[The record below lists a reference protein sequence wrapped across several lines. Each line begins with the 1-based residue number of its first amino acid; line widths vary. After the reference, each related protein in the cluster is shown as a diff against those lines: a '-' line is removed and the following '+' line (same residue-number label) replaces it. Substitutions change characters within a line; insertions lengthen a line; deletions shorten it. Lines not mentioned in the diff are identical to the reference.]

1 MMLVMVGVSLS
12 IIKKFQLQKDR
23 FSVLNQQ
30 FAMSIMMAVAF
41 AYTYVTVIIV
51 NVNEIFIG
59 NAIDVDADLAEVT
72 SYIIT
77 MPLITA
83 SLIVIL
89 RSFGLFSNQIG
100 VKSARNKDKVIEKVQ
115 QRRTTVLRSG

>member
-1 MMLVMVGVSLS
+1 MMLVMIGVSLS

-41 AYTYVTVIIV
+41 AYTYITVIIV
-51 NVNEIFIG
+51 NAHEIFKGDTVRENSYVATIT
-59 NAIDVDADLAEVT
+59 A
-72 SYIIT
+72 YIIT

-83 SLIVIL
+83 SLVVIL
-89 RSFGLFSNQIG
+89 RSFGLFS
-100 VKSARNKDKVIEKVQ
+100 D
-115 QRRTTVLRSG
+115 